1 MVINGHA
8 ERNGRI
14 HNGIHGRVSYAAFFT
29 VQVTLPS
36 SPLLKVGI
44 GMMRALLL
52 QPGPGGMRQE
62 FQTGYPGTNWVFG
75 LDHLRMRFL
84 RSRPSG
90 LPEGVDF
97 RLCQPL
103 VPLLIRSFQ
112 LARDILLGLPLGD
125 HVAIKDELYGIGLRA
140 PLGLLVRFKGGMVW
154 RFRCG
159 LEAMKLALDPEGAV
173 QRNSSL
179 RDDMEL
185 PLLNS
190 ALHCMKSSIGGCRR
204 VGALN
209 CQSELHFCSSLFKSV
224 CVSWLV

>member
-1 MVINGHA
+1 MRAMLRLGTYNKKQIFQPGYPGHNWIFGPEQLHA
-8 ERNGRI
+8 RFL
-14 HNGIHGRVSYAAFFT
+14 A
-29 VQVTLPS
+29 S
-36 SPLLKVGI
+36 SPLGQPVGTDV
-44 GMMRALLL
+44 RC
-52 QPGPGGMRQE
+52 
-62 FQTGYPGTNWVFG
+62 W
-75 LDHLRMRFL
+75 
-84 RSRPSG
+84 
-90 LPEGVDF
+90 
-97 RLCQPL
+97 QPL

-154 RFRCG
+154 QFRCG

-173 QRNSSL
+173 QRNLSL

-209 CQSELHFCSSLFKSV
+209 CLSELRFCSSLFKSV
-224 CVSWLV
+224 CFSWLV